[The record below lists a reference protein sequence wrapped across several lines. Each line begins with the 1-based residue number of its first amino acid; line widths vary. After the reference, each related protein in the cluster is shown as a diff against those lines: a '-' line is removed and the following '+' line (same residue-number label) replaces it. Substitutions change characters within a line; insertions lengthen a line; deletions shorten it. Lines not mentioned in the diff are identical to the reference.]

1 MVSSEDIISMIEET
15 MEMEIINKE
24 SAASSTLQDLGLDS
38 LDSLE
43 FLHLVQDRY
52 DLNIKSDRYNT
63 FMNLSPNSI
72 SDLIN
77 QKKSELRAV

>member
-15 MEMEIINKE
+15 MEMEINNKE